1 MLLQKPFWWNSF
13 NPQWMEVLMFGK
25 LITLFILGRKVAK
38 SDILNITSKFQKTP
52 LLIKILF
59 KVLSFSFS
67 PQNLDKINK
76 NEGERLSSS
85 LESMGTTFIKLG
97 QFLATRP
104 DIIGEELSKKLENL
118 QDKLPPFSLIRAKK
132 IIKNDLGEDTYN
144 SIINLSEPVA
154 AASIAQVHK
163 AQIDDNGTI
172 KDVAIKILRPDI
184 KKIFNK
190 EIDAMMLFA
199 FLVESFV
206 KKSKRLK
213 LVEVVFLLK
222 EITNLEM
229 DLRFEAAAANE
240 YAENTKNDVGFRVP
254 EIYWNFTSENVM
266 TLDWVDGVS
275 IRETEEL
282 KKRNLNTRKIAEDII
297 QNFLRHAVRDGFFHA
312 DMHQGNI
319 FIDKNGH
326 IVPIDFGIMGRLDKM
341 SKRFLAEILFGFIQR
356 DYRKVAEVH
365 LIAGLVP
372 KDVPIDD
379 LSQALR
385 SIGEPIF
392 GQAVKD
398 ISGGKLL
405 KQLFDVTEKF
415 NMQTQ
420 PQLLMLQKTMVVVE
434 GVARKLNP
442 NTNIWTTSKPVLES
456 WLKETKDPI
465 TTINETLQNTS
476 EVIKRLPEFPEIMD
490 KANQA
495 LTYLASGQIP
505 QNSNSFTD
513 LNSKKSEMIA
523 FRNQSIIGLLVLV
536 IFGLLVF

>member
-1 MLLQKPFWWNSF
+1 
-13 NPQWMEVLMFGK
+13 MENLMIKKF
-25 LITLFILGRKVAK
+25 IILFKLGRKVAK
-38 SDILNITSKFQKTP
+38 SDILNIVTKFQEP
-52 LLIKILF
+52 PFAIKILF
-59 KVLSFSFS
+59 KILSFSFS
-67 PQNLDKINK
+67 QKKEMDTKK
-76 NEGERLSSS
+76 DEGERLSNS

-118 QDKLPPFSLIRAKK
+118 QDKLPPFSLLQAKE
-132 IIKNDLGEDTYN
+132 IIKNDLGENTYN
-144 SIINLSEPVA
+144 SIISLGEPVA

-172 KDVAIKILRPDI
+172 KDVAIKILRPNI
-184 KKIFNK
+184 KKIFNE
-190 EIDAMMLFA
+190 EIDAIMLFA
-199 FLVESFV
+199 FLVESFI
-206 KKSKRLK
+206 KKTKRLK

-254 EIYWNFTSENVM
+254 QIYWNYTSENVM
-266 TLDWVDGVS
+266 TLDWVDGIS
-275 IRETEEL
+275 IRETDEL
-282 KKRNLNTRKIAEDII
+282 KNKNFNTEKIAEDVI

-319 FIDKNGH
+319 FIDNDGQ

-372 KDVPIDD
+372 KEVPIDD
-379 LSQALR
+379 LAQALR

-456 WLKETKDPI
+456 WLRETKDPMVK
-465 TTINETLQNTS
+465 INETLQNTS

-505 QNSNSFTD
+505 NNSNSYTA
-513 LNSKKSEMIA
+513 LNTQKNEMTA
-523 FRNQSIIGLLVLV
+523 FRNQSIIGLLILV
-536 IFGLLVF
+536 IFGLLIF

>member
-1 MLLQKPFWWNSF
+1 MIK
-13 NPQWMEVLMFGK
+13 K
-25 LITLFILGRKVAK
+25 LIILFKIGRKVAK
-38 SDILNITSKFQKTP
+38 SDILNIISKFQEPP
-52 LLIKILF
+52 LVIKILF
-59 KVLSFSFS
+59 KILSFSLS
-67 PQNLDKINK
+67 QKKKTNYEKD
-76 NEGERLSSS
+76 EGERLSNS

-118 QDKLPPFSLIRAKK
+118 QDKLPPFSLFEAKE
-132 IIKNDLGEDTYN
+132 IIKNDLGEETYN
-144 SIINLSEPVA
+144 SIINLGEPVA

-163 AQIDDNGTI
+163 AQINDNGTI
-172 KDVAIKILRPDI
+172 KDVAIKILRPNI
-184 KKIFNK
+184 KKIFNE

-199 FLVESFV
+199 FLVESFI
-206 KKSKRLK
+206 KKTKRLK

-240 YAENTKNDVGFRVP
+240 YAENTKNDVGFKVP
-254 EIYWNFTSENVM
+254 IIYWNYTSENVM
-266 TLDWVDGVS
+266 TLDWIDGIS
-275 IRETEEL
+275 IRETQKL
-282 KKRNLNTRKIAEDII
+282 KDKNFNTEKIAEDII

-319 FIDKNGH
+319 FIDNDGQ

-372 KDVPIDD
+372 KEVPIDD
-379 LSQALR
+379 LAQALR

-442 NTNIWTTSKPVLES
+442 NTNIWTTSKPVLEN
-456 WLKETKDPI
+456 WLKETKDPM
-465 TTINETLQNTS
+465 TKINETLQNTS

-505 QNSNSFTD
+505 QNSNSYTA
-513 LNSKKSEMIA
+513 LNTQKSEMIA
-523 FRNQSIIGLLVLV
+523 FRNQSIIGILVLV
-536 IFGLLVF
+536 IFGLVVF

>member
-1 MLLQKPFWWNSF
+1 
-13 NPQWMEVLMFGK
+13 MFK
-25 LITLFILGRKVAK
+25 RIITLFKLGRKVAQ
-38 SDILNITSKFQKTP
+38 SDILNITSKFHEP
-52 LLIKILF
+52 PFSLKIIF
-59 KVLSFSFS
+59 KILSFSFS
-67 PQNLDKINK
+67 KKKQADIIKD
-76 NEGERLSSS
+76 EGDRLSSS

-104 DIIGEELSKKLENL
+104 DIIGDQLSKKLENL
-118 QDKLPPFSLIRAKK
+118 QDKLPAFSLVQAREIIR
-132 IIKNDLGEDTYN
+132 NDLGEKTFN

-163 AQIDDNGTI
+163 AQIKDNGI
-172 KDVAIKILRPDI
+172 LKDVAIKILRPNI
-184 KKIFNK
+184 KKIFNE
-190 EIDAMMLFA
+190 EIDAIMLFA
-199 FLVESFV
+199 FLIESLI
-206 KKSKRLK
+206 KKTKRLK

-240 YAENTKNDVGFRVP
+240 YSENTKNDADFRVP
-254 EIYWNFTSENVM
+254 QIYWNFTSENVM
-266 TLDWVDGVS
+266 TLDWVEGIS

-282 KKRNLNTRKIAEDII
+282 KKKDLNTEKISEDII

-319 FIDKNGH
+319 FIDNNGH

-365 LIAGLVP
+365 LVAGLVP
-372 KDVPIDD
+372 KEVPIDD
-379 LSQALR
+379 LAQALR

-405 KQLFDVTEKF
+405 KQLFEVTEKF

-442 NTNIWTTSKPVLES
+442 NTNIWTTSKPVLEN
-456 WLKETKDPI
+456 WLKETKDPLK
-465 TTINETLQNTS
+465 TLNETLQNTS

-505 QNSNSFTD
+505 QNSNSYTA
-513 LNSKKSEMIA
+513 LNAKKSEMTA
-523 FRNQSIIGLLVLV
+523 FRNQSIIGLLILV

>member
-1 MLLQKPFWWNSF
+1 MIK
-13 NPQWMEVLMFGK
+13 K
-25 LITLFILGRKVAK
+25 LITLIKLGRKIA
-38 SDILNITSKFQKTP
+38 SSNILDIVSKFQKPP
-52 LLIKILF
+52 LTIKVLF
-59 KVLSFSFS
+59 KLLSLSTLS
-67 PQNLDKINK
+67 KKKIDPNK
-76 NEGERLSSS
+76 SEGEHLSES

-104 DIIGEELSKKLENL
+104 DIIGEELSKHLENL
-118 QDKLPPFSLIRAKK
+118 QDKLPPFSLTQAKR

-144 SIINLSEPVA
+144 SIINLTEPVA

-163 AQIDDNGTI
+163 AQINDNGTI

-184 KKIFNK
+184 KKIFNE

-199 FLVESFV
+199 FLTESFA
-206 KKSKRLK
+206 KKTKRLK

-254 EIYWNFTSENVM
+254 LIYWNFTSENVM
-266 TLDWVDGVS
+266 TLDWVDGIS
-275 IRETEEL
+275 IRETDKL
-282 KKRNLNTRKIAEDII
+282 KERNLNTEKIANDII

-319 FIDKNGH
+319 FIDNNGH
-326 IVPIDFGIMGRLDKM
+326 IVPIDFGIMGRLDKI

-365 LIAGLVP
+365 LLAGLVP

-379 LSQALR
+379 LAQALR

-392 GQAVKD
+392 GQSVKD

-442 NTNIWTTSKPVLES
+442 NTNIWTTSKPVLEN
-456 WLKETKDPI
+456 WLRETKDPI
-465 TTINETLQNTS
+465 ATINETIQNTS
-476 EVIKRLPEFPEIMD
+476 EVIKRLPEFPKIMD

-505 QNSNSFTD
+505 QNSNSYTA
-513 LNSKKSEMIA
+513 LNTKKSEMTA
-523 FRNQSIIGLLVLV
+523 FRNQSIIGFLVLV

>member
-1 MLLQKPFWWNSF
+1 MIK
-13 NPQWMEVLMFGK
+13 K
-25 LITLFILGRKVAK
+25 LITLFQLGRKIAK
-38 SDILNITSKFQKTP
+38 SDILDIASKFKQP
-52 LLIKILF
+52 PFMIKIIF
-59 KVLSFSFS
+59 KILSFSFS
-67 PQNLDKINK
+67 SKKQNEISTND
-76 NEGERLSSS
+76 GEKLSKT

-104 DIIGEELSKKLENL
+104 DIIGEELSKKLETL
-118 QDKLPPFSLIRAKK
+118 QDKLPPFSLLEAKE
-132 IIKNDLGEDTYN
+132 IIKNDLGDDCYN
-144 SIINLSEPVA
+144 SIINLSDPVA

-163 AQIDDNGTI
+163 AQINDNGTI
-172 KDVAIKILRPDI
+172 KDVAIKILRPNI
-184 KKIFNK
+184 KKIFNE

-199 FLVESFV
+199 FLIESFA
-206 KKSKRLK
+206 KKTKRLK

-266 TLDWVDGVS
+266 TLDWVEGIS

-282 KKRNLNTRKIAEDII
+282 KTRNFNTEKIAEDII

-319 FIDKNGH
+319 FIDNNGH

-372 KDVPIDD
+372 KEVPIDD
-379 LSQALR
+379 LAQALR

-442 NTNIWTTSKPVLES
+442 NTNIWTTSKPVLEN
-456 WLKETKDPI
+456 WLKETKDPM
-465 TTINETLQNTS
+465 TTINETIKNTS

-505 QNSNSFTD
+505 QNSNSYTA
-513 LNSKKSEMIA
+513 LNTKKIEMIA

>member
-1 MLLQKPFWWNSF
+1 MIK
-13 NPQWMEVLMFGK
+13 K
-25 LITLFILGRKVAK
+25 IITLFKLGRKVAK
-38 SDILNITSKFQKTP
+38 SDILLITSKFQKPP
-52 LLIKILF
+52 LFISILF
-59 KVLSFSFS
+59 KILSFSIIS
-67 PQNLDKINK
+67 KKQIEVNK
-76 NEGERLSSS
+76 DEGDRLSNS

-104 DIIGEELSKKLENL
+104 DIISEDLSKKLENL
-118 QDKLPPFSLIRAKK
+118 QDKLPPFSLTEAKK
-132 IIKNDLGEDTYN
+132 IMRNDLGEDTYN
-144 SIINLSEPVA
+144 SIINLSEPIA

-163 AQIDDNGTI
+163 AQINDNGTI
-172 KDVAIKILRPDI
+172 KDVAIKILRPNI
-184 KKIFNK
+184 KKIFNE
-190 EIDAMMLFA
+190 EIDAIMLFA
-199 FLVESFV
+199 FIVESFI
-206 KKSKRLK
+206 KKTKRLK
-213 LVEVVFLLK
+213 LIEVVFLLK

-254 EIYWNFTSENVM
+254 QIYWNFTSESVM

-282 KKRNLNTRKIAEDII
+282 KKRHLNTEKIAEDII

-319 FIDKNGH
+319 FIDNNGH

-372 KDVPIDD
+372 KNVPIDD
-379 LSQALR
+379 LAQALR

-398 ISGGKLL
+398 ISGGRLL

-442 NTNIWTTSKPVLES
+442 NTNIWTTSKPVLEN

-505 QNSNSFTD
+505 QNSNSYTA
-513 LNSKKSEMIA
+513 LTTKKLEMIA
-523 FRNQSIIGLLVLV
+523 FRNQSIIGILALV

>member
-1 MLLQKPFWWNSF
+1 MIK
-13 NPQWMEVLMFGK
+13 K
-25 LITLFILGRKVAK
+25 LIILFKLGRKVAK
-38 SDILNITSKFQKTP
+38 SDILKIISKFKEPP
-52 LLIKILF
+52 LSVKIFFKILA
-59 KVLSFSFS
+59 LSISEKK
-67 PQNLDKINK
+67 QMNNNK
-76 NEGERLSSS
+76 DEGEKLSNT

-118 QDKLPPFSLIRAKK
+118 QDRLPPFSINEAKEIIRK
-132 IIKNDLGEDTYN
+132 DLGKDN
-144 SIINLSEPVA
+144 FDSIINLSEPIA

-163 AQIDDNGTI
+163 AQINDNGII
-172 KDVAIKILRPDI
+172 KDVAIKILRPNI
-184 KKIFNK
+184 KQIFNE
-190 EIDAMMLFA
+190 EIDAIMLFA
-199 FLVESFV
+199 FLIESII
-206 KKSKRLK
+206 KKTKRLK

-240 YAENTKNDVGFRVP
+240 YAENTKNDVGFKVP
-254 EIYWNFTSENVM
+254 QIYWNFTNENVM
-266 TLDWVDGVS
+266 TLDWIEGIS

-282 KKRNLNTRKIAEDII
+282 KKRNIDTNKIAEDII

-319 FIDKNGH
+319 FIDANGQ
-326 IVPIDFGIMGRLDKM
+326 IVPVDFGIMGRLDKM

-356 DYRKVAEVH
+356 DYKKVAEVH

-372 KDVPIDD
+372 KEVPIDD
-379 LSQALR
+379 LAQALR

-392 GQAVKD
+392 GQTVKD
-398 ISGGKLL
+398 ISGGRLL

-442 NTNIWTTSKPVLES
+442 NTNIWTTSKPVLEN
-456 WLKETKDPI
+456 WLKETKDPVNKI
-465 TTINETLQNTS
+465 SETIQNTS

-505 QNSNSFTD
+505 QNSNSFTA
-513 LNSKKSEMIA
+513 LNTKKLEMIT

>member
-1 MLLQKPFWWNSF
+1 MIK
-13 NPQWMEVLMFGK
+13 K
-25 LITLFILGRKVAK
+25 LITLFTLGRKVAK
-38 SDILNITSKFQKTP
+38 SDILNIISKFQEPP
-52 LLIKILF
+52 LAIKLLF
-59 KVLSFSFS
+59 KILSFSFS
-67 PQNLDKINK
+67 PKKQININK
-76 NEGERLSSS
+76 DEGERLSSS

-104 DIIGEELSKKLENL
+104 DIIGEQLAKKLENL
-118 QDKLPPFSLIRAKK
+118 QDKLPPFSLQEAKE
-132 IIKNDLGEDTYN
+132 IIKNDLGKDTYN

-163 AQIDDNGTI
+163 AKINENGTI
-172 KDVAIKILRPDI
+172 KDVAIKILRPNI
-184 KKIFNK
+184 RKIFNE
-190 EIDAMMLFA
+190 EIDAIMLFA
-199 FLVESFV
+199 FLIESFAT
-206 KKSKRLK
+206 KTKRLK

-240 YAENTKNDVGFRVP
+240 YSENTKNDIGFKVP
-254 EIYWNFTSENVM
+254 QIYWNFTSENVM
-266 TLDWVDGVS
+266 TLDWINGIS

-282 KKRNLNTRKIAEDII
+282 KRRKLDPNKIAEDII
-297 QNFLRHAVRDGFFHA
+297 QHFLRHAVRDGFFHA

-319 FIDKNGH
+319 FIDNNGQ
-326 IVPIDFGIMGRLDKM
+326 IAPIDFGIMGRLYKA

-372 KDVPIDD
+372 NNVPIDD
-379 LSQALR
+379 LAQALR

-392 GQAVKD
+392 GQSVKD

-442 NTNIWTTSKPVLES
+442 DTNIWITSKPVLES

-465 TTINETLQNTS
+465 SNFNETLKNTS

-495 LTYLASGQIP
+495 LTFLASGQIP
-505 QNSNSFTD
+505 QNSNSYNA
-513 LNSKKSEMIA
+513 LNNKKSEMIA

>member
-1 MLLQKPFWWNSF
+1 MIK
-13 NPQWMEVLMFGK
+13 K
-25 LITLFILGRKVAK
+25 IIILFKLGRKVAK
-38 SDILNITSKFQKTP
+38 SDILNIISKFKKPP
-52 LLIKILF
+52 LLVKILF
-59 KVLSFSFS
+59 KILSFSLS
-67 PQNLDKINK
+67 NK
-76 NEGERLSSS
+76 NEVNVDGNEGERLSRL

-118 QDKLPPFSLIRAKK
+118 QDKLPPFKLIEAKE
-132 IIKNDLGEDTYN
+132 IIKNDLGVDTYN
-144 SIINLSEPVA
+144 SIINFSDPVA

-163 AQIDDNGTI
+163 AQINDNGTI
-172 KDVAIKILRPDI
+172 KDVAIKILRPNI
-184 KKIFNK
+184 KKIFNE
-190 EIDAMMLFA
+190 EIDSMMLFA
-199 FLVESFV
+199 FFVESFV
-206 KKSKRLK
+206 KKTRRLK

-240 YAENTKNDVGFRVP
+240 YAENTKNDVGFKVP

-266 TLDWVDGVS
+266 TLDWIEGVS

-282 KKRNLNTRKIAEDII
+282 KKRNLNTEKIAEDII

-319 FIDKNGH
+319 FIDNNGD

-365 LIAGLVP
+365 LVAGLVP
-372 KDVPIDD
+372 KEVPIDD
-379 LSQALR
+379 LAQALR

-398 ISGGKLL
+398 ISGGRLL

-456 WLKETKDPI
+456 WLKETKNPM

-505 QNSNSFTD
+505 QNSNSYTA
-513 LNSKKSEMIA
+513 LNTKKSEMTT
-523 FRNQSIIGLLVLV
+523 FRNQSIIGLLILV

>member
-1 MLLQKPFWWNSF
+1 MIK
-13 NPQWMEVLMFGK
+13 K
-25 LITLFILGRKVAK
+25 LITLFKLGRKVAK
-38 SDILNITSKFQKTP
+38 SNILDITSKFQAPP
-52 LLIKILF
+52 LSIKILF

-67 PQNLDKINK
+67 SK
-76 NEGERLSSS
+76 NNIQVNNNEEEKLSKS

-104 DIIGEELSKKLENL
+104 DIIGESLSKELESL
-118 QDKLPPFSLIRAKK
+118 QDKLPPFSQDQAKK
-132 IIKNDLGEDTYN
+132 IIKDDFGINTYN
-144 SIINLSEPVA
+144 SIIDLSEPVA

-163 AQIDDNGTI
+163 AKIDDNGII

-184 KKIFNK
+184 KKIFND
-190 EIDAMMLFA
+190 EIDAIMLFA
-199 FLVESFV
+199 FLVESLI
-206 KKSKRLK
+206 KKTKRLK

-240 YAENTKNDVGFRVP
+240 YAENTKNDIGFNVP
-254 EIYWNFTSENVM
+254 KIYWNYTSENVM
-266 TLDWVDGVS
+266 TLDWVEGIS
-275 IRETEEL
+275 IRETDEL
-282 KKRNLNTRKIAEDII
+282 KKRNVDTKKLAEDII

-319 FIDKNGH
+319 LINNDGH

-341 SKRFLAEILFGFIQR
+341 SKKFLAEILFGFIQR
-356 DYRKVAEVH
+356 DYKKVAEVH

-372 KDVPIDD
+372 KDVPIND
-379 LSQALR
+379 LAQALR

-442 NTNIWTTSKPVLES
+442 ETNIWTTSKPILEN
-456 WLKETKDPI
+456 WLKETKNPM
-465 TTINETLQNTS
+465 TTINETINSTS

-495 LTYLASGQIP
+495 LTFLANGQIP
-505 QNSNSFTD
+505 QNSNSYNA
-513 LNSKKSEMIA
+513 LSNKRSEMVA
-523 FRNQSIIGLLVLV
+523 FRNQSIIGFLLLVIL
-536 IFGLLVF
+536 GLLVF